1 MPQRHEGSD
10 SGIKASGRKLAK
22 VDQDSGLSPPLQ
34 NSPESEFAS
43 GWREKEFRL
52 MTEAEVERWFEEM
65 LVVVGCKGAKM

>member
-1 MPQRHEGSD
+1 MPQRQDDSN

-22 VDQDSGLSPPLQ
+22 VDRNPGLSPPLQ
-34 NSPESEFAS
+34 NSPESEFAD